1 MKGRI
6 VVPAF
11 VGLLALLSGTASAQ
25 VGIAGLVKDG
35 TGAAMPGVSVEASSP
50 ALIEKSRSVVT
61 DAAGQYRLVDLSPGV
76 YTVTFTL
83 PGFKTVRRT
92 EVALEGTLTAQVN
105 AEMEIGSLE
114 ESITV
119 TGESPVVDVVSNRSS
134 FVASRDVLDA
144 LPVSTRN
151 LPSRAALLPGA
162 TVTFFTLGQY
172 NMSVHGSA
180 PSDMTIAVDGMRLN
194 NLCGSGQYSGFY
206 LNDAAAQEIT
216 FLTGSGTAE
225 VGSGGLRINVV
236 PKDGGNTFAG
246 TFFGYGAGGA
256 LQADN
261 RSDEV
266 APFIPVAPGI
276 NYEFQINPSFGGP
289 ILRDRLWFNVAY
301 RGNFY
306 ERYVT
311 GAVFEDGT
319 TPIPITPM
327 QGNYSVVTRLTW
339 QATERDKVRVYL
351 DRQMNGEFYNN
362 ASNLRAPEATW
373 DAQGGGWTPQVKW
386 SQTTTNRMLL
396 EAGYSRY
403 DQPYDIRYKD
413 TVGPFDLP
421 RNEINTGRWSGANEF
436 PWTAWTIN
444 NGLTGSMNYVT
455 GSHAFKAGT
464 TFNWGTNSATYSPN
478 GQIYSLYFLGGAPTA
493 VVVRNT
499 PFTATNEMKADL
511 GIYGQDAW
519 TLGRLTLNLG
529 GRYDYFHAAV
539 PDQHEGPGPWVPF
552 DRNFPGVDNVP
563 KWNDWAVRLAGAYDL
578 FGNGKT
584 ALKVGA
590 NRYLESM
597 AAGFAAEFNPMT
609 SKFDTRLWL
618 DRDGNRSIL
627 DANGNYQFSEVIG
640 GTANFGAYSATRRPD
655 DGLRRGYNWEHSVAI
670 DHQLMPRLAVS
681 VGYFRRQYRNPRV
694 NDNLNLTPTDWTSF
708 QIVGPSNSAF
718 PTGGGET
725 ITMYS
730 LNANKVGSAV
740 DEIATFSTTND
751 SVYNGFDV
759 NANARFGKGFF
770 FGGVTTQRTTLSRC
784 DGHTLT
790 TPNPRDNPNGNRFCD
805 PTAPFRT
812 LLKASASYELPY
824 AIQVSGS
831 YYGTPGNDVR
841 ADYTVNA
848 TIAGRPIAGGVD
860 GAPTITVNLIEP
872 NTLFLD
878 YQNRVDTRVA
888 RNFRAG
894 RYQIQGFIDI
904 FNIFNDGTVTAVNQS
919 YSSVA
924 ATQQWGRPTTI
935 VTGRTLRFGAQM
947 SF

>member
-6 VVPAF
+6 VVPVF
-11 VGLLALLSGTASAQ
+11 VGFLALLCETASAQ
-25 VGIAGLVKDG
+25 VGVAGLVRDG
-35 TGAAMPGVSVEASSP
+35 TGAAMPGVTVEASSP
-50 ALIEKSRSVVT
+50 ALIEKTRSVVS
-61 DAAGQYRLVDLSPGV
+61 DAAGQYRLVDLSPGI

-83 PGFKTVRRT
+83 PGFKTVRRADI
-92 EVALEGTLTAQVN
+92 ALEGTMIAQVN
-105 AEMEIGSLE
+105 AEMEIGSIE

-134 FVASRDVLDA
+134 FVASRDILDT
-144 LPVSTRN
+144 LPVATRN
-151 LPSRAALLPGA
+151 LPARVNLIPGA
-162 TVTFFTLGQY
+162 SVTFFTLGQY

-266 APFIPVAPGI
+266 EPFVPVPPGI
-276 NYEFQINPSFGGP
+276 NYEFQVNPSFGGP
-289 ILRDRLWFNVAY
+289 ILRDRLWFNVSY

-306 ERYVT
+306 ERYAT
-311 GAVFEDGT
+311 GAVFDNGD
-319 TPIPITPM
+319 PIPITPM
-327 QGNYSVVTRLTW
+327 QGNYSLVTRLTW
-339 QATERDKVRVYL
+339 QATNRDKFRVYL

-362 ASNLRAPEATW
+362 ASSTRAPEATW

-413 TVGPFDLP
+413 SIGPLDLP
-421 RNEINTGRWSGANEF
+421 RYETTTQRWSGANEY
-436 PWTAWTIN
+436 PWTSWTVN
-444 NGLTGSMNYVT
+444 NGLTGSMSYVT

-464 TFNWGTNSATYSPN
+464 SFNWGTNSATYSPN
-478 GQIYSLYFLGGAPTA
+478 GQIYSLNFLNGAPYY

-499 PFTATNEMKADL
+499 PFTAVNEMKGDL

-539 PDQHEGPGPWVPF
+539 PDQHEGPGPWTPF

-563 KWNDWAVRLAGAYDL
+563 KWRDWAVRMAGAYDL

-584 ALKVGA
+584 ALKVAA

-597 AAGFAAEFNPMT
+597 AAGFASEFNPMT
-609 SKFDTRLWL
+609 PKFEVRGWFDA
-618 DRDGNRSIL
+618 DRNNSIL
-627 DANGNYQFSEVIG
+627 DANGNLQFNEVLG
-640 GTANFGAYSATRRPD
+640 GSSNFGAYSATRRPD
-655 DGLRRGYNWEHSVAI
+655 EDLRRGYNWEQSVAI
-670 DHQLMPRLAVS
+670 EHELMPRIAVS
-681 VGYFRRQYRNPRV
+681 VGYYRRQYRNLRV
-694 NDNLNLTPTDWTSF
+694 TDNLNLATTTDWNSF
-708 QIVGPSNSAF
+708 NVQGPSDSRF
-718 PTGGGET
+718 PTGGGEA

-730 LNANKVGSAV
+730 LNANKVTSAV
-740 DEIATFSTTND
+740 DEISTHSTTNETI
-751 SVYNGFDV
+751 YNGFEV
-759 NANARFGKGFF
+759 NGNARFGKGFL
-770 FGGVTTQRTTLSRC
+770 FGGVTTQRTTRATC
-784 DGHTLT
+784 DV
-790 TPNPRDNPNGNRFCD
+790 RDNPNNFRFCE

-824 AIQVSGS
+824 AMQVSAS
-831 YYGTPGNDVR
+831 YYGNPGSDVD
-841 ADYTVNA
+841 ANYTVTGA
-848 TIAGRPIAGGVD
+848 IAGRPISGGVGD
-860 GAPTITVNLIEP
+860 TSNQIVVNLIEP

-878 YQNRVDTRVA
+878 YQHRVDTRVA
-888 RNFRAG
+888 RNFRWG
-894 RYQIQGFIDI
+894 RSQIQGFIDL
-904 FNIFNDGTVTAVNQS
+904 FNLFNDGTVTSVNET
-919 YSSVA
+919 YNPTA
-924 ATQQWGRPTTI
+924 ATGNVWMRPLSI

>member
-1 MKGRI
+1 MKGRF
-6 VVPAF
+6 VVPVL
-11 VGLLALLSGTASAQ
+11 VGLLALISETASAQ
-25 VGIAGLVKDG
+25 VGIAGSVRDG
-35 TGAAMPGVSVEASSP
+35 TGAAMPGVAVEASSP

-61 DAAGQYRLVDLSPGV
+61 DTAGQYRLVDLSPGT

-83 PGFKTVRRT
+83 QGFKTVRRT
-92 EVALEGTLTAQVN
+92 DIALEGTLIAQVN

-151 LPSRAALLPGA
+151 LPSRVALIPGS
-162 TVTFFTLGQY
+162 TVTFFTLGQFS
-172 NMSVHGSA
+172 MSVHGSA
-180 PSDMTIAVDGMRLN
+180 PSDMTMAIDGMRMN
-194 NLCGSGQYSGFY
+194 NLCGQGQFSGFY

-266 APFIPVAPGI
+266 KSSITVPPGI
-276 NYEFQINPSFGGP
+276 DYEFQVNPSFGGP

-306 ERYVT
+306 ERYAT
-311 GAVFEDGT
+311 GAVFADG

-327 QGNYSVVTRLTW
+327 QGNYSFITRLTW
-339 QATERDKVRVYL
+339 QATSRDKFRVYL

-362 ASNLRAPEATW
+362 ASSTRAPEATW

-413 TVGPFDLP
+413 TIGPLDLP
-421 RNEINTGRWSGANEF
+421 RYETTTQRWSGANEY
-436 PWTAWTIN
+436 PWKSWTEN
-444 NGLTGSMNYVT
+444 NGVTGSMSYVT

-464 TFNWGTNSATYSPN
+464 NYNWGTNSSTFSPN
-478 GQIYSLYFLGGAPTA
+478 GQIYSLNFLSGQPYY

-499 PFTATNEMKADL
+499 PFTATQDMKADL

-519 TLGRLTLNLG
+519 TMNRLTLNLG

-539 PDQHEGPGPWVPF
+539 PAQQAEPGPWVPF
-552 DRNFPGVDNVP
+552 DRDFPEVDNVP
-563 KWNDWAVRLAGAYDL
+563 KWRDWAVRMAAAYDL

-584 ALKVGA
+584 ALKVAA

-597 AAGFAAEFNPMT
+597 AAGFASEFNPMT
-609 SKFDTRLWL
+609 PKFEVRGWFDG
-618 DRDGNRSIL
+618 DGNKSIL
-627 DANGNYQFSEVIG
+627 DANGNIQFNEVLG
-640 GTANFGAYSATRRPD
+640 GSANFGAYSATRRPD
-655 DGLRRGYNWEHSVAI
+655 DGLRRGYNWEQSVAI
-670 DHQLMPRLAVS
+670 EHELMPRIAVT
-681 VGYFRRQYRNPRV
+681 VGYYRRQYRNLRV
-694 NDNLNLTPTDWTSF
+694 TDNLNVATTDWNSF
-708 QIVGPSNSAF
+708 NVQGPSDSRF
-718 PTGGGET
+718 PAGGGEA

-730 LNANKVGSAV
+730 LNANKVVSAV
-740 DEIATFSTTND
+740 DEISTFSTTND
-751 SVYNGFDV
+751 TVYNGFEV
-759 NANARFGKGFF
+759 NGNARFGKGFL
-770 FGGVTTQRTTLSRC
+770 FGGVTTQRTTRSTC
-784 DGHTLT
+784 DV
-790 TPNPRDNPNGNRFCD
+790 RDNPNSFRFCENA
-805 PTAPFRT
+805 PPFRT
-812 LLKASASYELPY
+812 VLKASASYELLY
-824 AIQVSGS
+824 ALQVSAS
-831 YYGTPGNDVR
+831 YYGTPGSDVS
-841 ADYTVNA
+841 ANYTVTGA
-848 TIAGRPIAGGVD
+848 IAGRPISGGVGD
-860 GAPTITVNLIEP
+860 TSNQIVVNLIEP

-878 YQNRVDTRVA
+878 YQHRLDTRVA
-888 RNFRAG
+888 RNFKAG
-894 RYQIQGFIDI
+894 RSQIQGFVDL
-904 FNIFNDGTVTAVNQS
+904 FNLFNDGTVTAVNQT
-919 YSSVA
+919 YSGT
-924 ATQQWGRPTTI
+924 ATNVWNTPTAI
-935 VTGRTLRFGAQM
+935 VTGRTLRFGVQM
-947 SF
+947 TF